1 MSATILISALAP
13 DRLLSDQAVQR
24 RELLARVEAHPK
36 SGRLGDGTAETL
48 REERHRV
55 SFWPSCSGS
64 PLLVLPQVSVERTFV
79 PWLPIIAEGKHSY
92 DLEYQLPTE
101 AP

>member
-1 MSATILISALAP
+1 MTEMGASRPSKAAYWTPALA
-13 DRLLSDQAVQR
+13 Q
-24 RELLARVEAHPK
+24 
-36 SGRLGDGTAETL
+36 
-48 REERHRV
+48 
-55 SFWPSCSGS
+55 SCSGS

>member
-1 MSATILISALAP
+1 LA
-13 DRLLSDQAVQR
+13 Q
-24 RELLARVEAHPK
+24 
-36 SGRLGDGTAETL
+36 
-48 REERHRV
+48 
-55 SFWPSCSGS
+55 SCSGS

-92 DLEYQLPTE
+92 DLEYQLPAE

>member
-1 MSATILISALAP
+1 VQSEASIPLGTASTIVRSALWRHSSLTTGR
-13 DRLLSDQAVQR
+13 RLLVQ
-24 RELLARVEAHPK
+24 
-36 SGRLGDGTAETL
+36 
-48 REERHRV
+48 
-55 SFWPSCSGS
+55 SCSGS

-92 DLEYQLPTE
+92 DHEYQLPTE